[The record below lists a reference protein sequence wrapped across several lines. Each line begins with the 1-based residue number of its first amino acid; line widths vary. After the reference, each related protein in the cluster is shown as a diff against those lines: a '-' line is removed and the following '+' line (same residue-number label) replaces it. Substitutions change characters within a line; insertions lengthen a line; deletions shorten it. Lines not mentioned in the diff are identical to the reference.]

1 MGRLLIVR
9 HGETPWNIEGRLQG
23 HANIALS
30 EVGRQQARL
39 VARRLSQVPIGV
51 AYSSDLSRASATA
64 EEILDQREVP
74 LLLTPEMRERH
85 YGVFEGMT
93 VEERKAFD
101 SKMFAASVEKDL
113 DFAPTGGE
121 TPRQTYARM
130 SAFVA
135 GILQRHME
143 ETVLLVGHGG
153 SLRAAIIAVMR
164 LPLEST
170 WSFVMANCGLSVFDT
185 YPDNAVLRLYNDT
198 SHLNGLGSS
207 F

>member
-23 HANIALS
+23 HADIALS
-30 EVGRQQARL
+30 EVGRQQASL
-39 VARRLSQVPIGV
+39 VARRLSQVPIDV
-51 AYSSDLSRASATA
+51 VYSSDLSRARATA
-64 EEILDQREVP
+64 EQILDQREVP
-74 LLLTPEMRERH
+74 LRVTPDLRERH
-85 YGVFEGMT
+85 YGIFEGLV
-93 VEERKAFD
+93 VEERIALD

-130 SAFVA
+130 SAFMDGMVE
-135 GILQRHME
+135 RHMD